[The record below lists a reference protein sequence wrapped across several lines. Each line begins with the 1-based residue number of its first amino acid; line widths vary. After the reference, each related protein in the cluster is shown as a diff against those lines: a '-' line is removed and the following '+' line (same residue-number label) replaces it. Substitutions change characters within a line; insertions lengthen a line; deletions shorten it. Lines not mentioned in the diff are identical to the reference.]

1 MKKRLSVEESKKLA
15 LQGLVRFR
23 EICEEHGLRYYLGDG
38 TLLGCIRHKGF
49 IPWDDD
55 IDVLMPREDYDKLIL
70 LSDKIENS
78 DWKLMSHEIDKN
90 YLRPWMK
97 LTNKNTV
104 LYPKRFNSGLTYGV
118 MIDIFPLDYISAD
131 NIDEAKKKAHVAQE
145 EYFRAMRVLQPI
157 CVTRTGLVMFFKRI
171 IKKTYYRV
179 YGKRKVNFTDELTK
193 LKGCSQKERTDYIT
207 VLCGLC
213 YATII
218 PTESIINDVDKKV
231 GMFEN
236 ELFSIPFNSH
246 VYLTMRYGDYM
257 TPPPKEK
264 QVSEHHSVA
273 YWLKEKGSNGK

>member
-1 MKKRLSVEESKKLA
+1 MKKRLSVEEGKKLA

-23 EICEEHGLRYYLGDG
+23 EICEEYGLRYYLGCG

-70 LSDKIENS
+70 LSDKVENS

-97 LTNKNTV
+97 LTNKHTV
-104 LYPKRFNSGLTYGV
+104 LYPERFNSGLTYGV
-118 MIDIFPLDYISAD
+118 MIDIFPLDYISAN
-131 NIDEAKKKAHVAQE
+131 NIDEAKEKAHAAQD
-145 EYFRAMRVLQPI
+145 EYFRAMKKLQPI
-157 CVTRTGLVMFFKRI
+157 CVTRTGPKMVFKRI
-171 IKKTYYRV
+171 IKKTYYQI
-179 YGKRKVNFTDELTK
+179 YGKRKVNFTDELSK
-193 LKGCSQKERTDYIT
+193 LKGCAQKERTDYIT

-213 YATII
+213 YAAIF
-218 PTESIINDVDKKV
+218 PTESIINDVDKAV

-246 VYLTMRYGDYM
+246 DYLTACYGDYM
-257 TPPPKEK
+257 ILPPKEK
-264 QVSEHHSVA
+264 QVSDHHGAA
-273 YWLKEKGSNGK
+273 YWLKEKDSNGK